1 MLIVVLFIFIS
12 EFKFPL
18 PVLTKLISLKLKWE
32 FEKKINKKNKKYK
45 PPIHCDEDLHII
57 NVGSIYLILLKMEK
71 PVPVIPEKDSNN
83 ELIKLI
89 L

>member
-1 MLIVVLFIFIS
+1 MLIMVLFIFIS

-18 PVLTKLISLKLKWE
+18 LVLTKLISLKLKLE
-32 FEKKINKKNKKYK
+32 FEKKINKKSKKYK

>member
-18 PVLTKLISLKLKWE
+18 LVLTKLISLKLKLE
-32 FEKKINKKNKKYK
+32 FEKKINKNNKKYK